1 MYTVLV
7 CDDDRAILDSIG
19 IYLTNDGY
27 DVLKAEDG
35 LQALELVRSREIH
48 CLILDVMMPRLDGI
62 QTLLALR
69 RENNIPV
76 ILLSAKS
83 EDTDKI
89 TGLSFGADDY
99 VTKPFNSLELLARVR
114 SQIRRYTRLGAMT
127 QETDVLVT
135 GGLTLNEK
143 TCEVCVDGEPVT
155 LTKYEFGVLRHL
167 MRHPGQVF
175 TTAQI
180 YEAVWNEPAYCSAR
194 TVTQHIS
201 KLRAKIEINSRDP
214 KYLKAVYGLGYKIEK
229 Y

>member
-7 CDDDRAILDSIG
+7 CDDDRAILDSVG

-27 DVLKAEDG
+27 RVLKASDG
-35 LQALELVRSREIH
+35 LEALELVRQNEVH

-62 QTLLALR
+62 QTLLELR
-69 RENNIPV
+69 KENNIPV

-89 TGLSFGADDY
+89 SGLSFGADAY
-99 VTKPFNSLELLARVR
+99 VTKRFNSLELLARVR
-114 SQIRRYTRLGAMT
+114 SQIRRYTRLGSMT
-127 QETDVLVT
+127 QTPEELVT
-135 GGLTLNEK
+135 GGLVLNEK
-143 TCEVCVDGEPVT
+143 TCEVTVDGERVT
-155 LTKYEFGVLRHL
+155 LTKYEFGILRHM
-167 MRHPGQVF
+167 MRHLGQVF

-180 YEAVWNEPAYCSAR
+180 YEAVWNEPAYCSGR

-201 KLRAKIEINSRDP
+201 RLRAKIEINSRDP